1 MRKIRQ
7 ESAMRQLSLLVL
19 GAALLAPA
27 AVSAQGRQTERDAF
41 TLSERVP
48 ADKWIRV
55 RNVNGEM
62 RVRASTSDKVEITA
76 TKSWRRGDPKD
87 VTIETKKAAD
97 GSILVCAIWVNTNT
111 ICTEDR
117 YNVNSDDRRDRW
129 SDRDRNDVSVEFEI
143 RVPKGVKVGVWSVNG
158 GVSVDGVTN
167 EVRAGTVNGGVDAM
181 STGGPVQ
188 ASTVNGSVHATM
200 GKLDGD
206 QDLSFSTVNGSVVA
220 EFAGDIDADID
231 LSTVNGRF
239 QTDWPVTITGRID
252 PRHLRATLGKGGRR
266 IRLSTVNGN
275 VELRK
280 R

>member
-1 MRKIRQ
+1 
-7 ESAMRQLSLLVL
+7 MRQLARVIIGLTM
-19 GAALLAPA
+19 LAPA
-27 AVSAQGRQTERDAF
+27 VLSAQSRQSDRDAF

-48 ADKWIRV
+48 AGQWIRV
-55 RNVNGEM
+55 RNLNGEL

-76 TKSWRRGDPKD
+76 TKTWRRGDPKD
-87 VTIETKKAAD
+87 VRIETKKSSD
-97 GSILVCAIWVNTNT
+97 GSILVCALWNEHTSCSEEHYSMNN
-111 ICTEDR
+111 DH
-117 YNVNSDDRRDRW
+117 RRGNDH
-129 SDRDRNDVSVEFEI
+129 DRNDVAVEFDI

-158 GVSVDGVTN
+158 AVSVDGVSN

-181 STGGPVQ
+181 SSGGPVQ
-188 ASTVNGSVHATM
+188 ASTVNGSVRATM
-200 GKLDGD
+200 GRLDGD

-220 EFAGDIDADID
+220 EFSGDIDADID

>member
-1 MRKIRQ
+1 
-7 ESAMRQLSLLVL
+7 MRQLHTIAL
-19 GAALLAPA
+19 GVALLAPA
-27 AVSAQGRQTERDAF
+27 VLTAQDRQTQRDAF

-48 ADKWIRV
+48 NGQWIRV
-55 RNVNGEM
+55 RNLNGEM

-87 VTIETKKAAD
+87 VRIETRKSSD
-97 GSILVCAIWVNTNT
+97 GSILVCAMWTET
-111 ICTEDR
+111 TECTEHG
-117 YNVNSDDRRDRW
+117 YSSHSDDRRGRNY
-129 SDRDRNDVSVEFEI
+129 DRDNRNDVAVEFEI

-158 GVSVDGVTN
+158 GVSVDGVSS
-167 EVRAGTVNGGVDAM
+167 EVRAGTVNGSVDAV
-181 STGGPVQ
+181 SAGGPVQ

-200 GKLDGD
+200 GRLDGD
-206 QDLSFSTVNGSVVA
+206 EDLEFSTVNGSVVA
-220 EFAGDIDADID
+220 EFSGDIDANID

>member
-1 MRKIRQ
+1 
-7 ESAMRQLSLLVL
+7 MRQLNTILL

-27 AVSAQGRQTERDAF
+27 VAPAQDRQTTADAF

-48 ADKWIRV
+48 AGAWIRV
-55 RNVNGEM
+55 RNVTGQVH
-62 RVRASTSDKVEITA
+62 VRASTSDKVEVTA

-87 VTIETKKAAD
+87 VSIETKKGSD
-97 GSILVCAIWVNTNT
+97 GSILLCAVWANTST
-111 ICTEDR
+111 VCTEDR
-117 YNVNSDDRRDRW
+117 YSTHNDDRGGRW
-129 SDRDRNDVSVEFEI
+129 NDRNDVKVDFEI
-143 RVPKGVKVGVWSVNG
+143 RVPQGVKVGAWTINGGVSVEGATAEVRASSVNG
-158 GVSVDGVTN
+158 GVEATS
-167 EVRAGTVNGGVDAM
+167 
-181 STGGPVQ
+181 SGGPVQ
-188 ASTVNGSVHATM
+188 ASSVNGSVRAVM
-200 GKLDGD
+200 GRWDGD
-206 QDLSFSTVNGSVVA
+206 QDLNFSSVNGSVVA

>member
-1 MRKIRQ
+1 
-7 ESAMRQLSLLVL
+7 MRQLSRVLLA
-19 GAALLAPA
+19 AALAAPA
-27 AVSAQGRQTERDAF
+27 ALSAQSRQTQRDAF
-41 TLSERVP
+41 TMSERIP
-48 ADKWIRV
+48 SGDWIRV
-55 RNVNGEM
+55 RSLNGEI
-62 RVRASTSDKVEITA
+62 RVRSSTSDKVEISA

-87 VTIETKKAAD
+87 VHIEMRKSSD
-97 GSILVCAIWVNTNT
+97 GSILVCATWTDDT
-111 ICTEDR
+111 ECTENSYSTHRDR
-117 YNVNSDDRRDRW
+117 GRSRRDR
-129 SDRDRNDVSVEFEI
+129 DDDNKNDVSVEFEV
-143 RVPKGVKVGVWSVNG
+143 RVPKGVKVGVWTVNG

-167 EVRAGTVNGGVDAM
+167 EVRAATVNGEVNAS

-200 GKLDGD
+200 GRWDGD
-206 QDLSFSTVNGSVVA
+206 QDLEFSTVNGSVVA
-220 EFAGDIDADID
+220 EFAGDIDANID

-266 IRLSTVNGN
+266 IRLTTVNGN

>member
-1 MRKIRQ
+1 MNAHR
-7 ESAMRQLSLLVL
+7 STAMRQLNRLLFATLLV
-19 GAALLAPA
+19 APA
-27 AVSAQGRQTERDAF
+27 LVSAQGRQSERDAF

-48 ADKWIRV
+48 QGAWIRV
-55 RNVNGEM
+55 RNISGEM
-62 RVRASTSDKVEITA
+62 RVRASTSDKVEVSA
-76 TKSWRRGDPKD
+76 TKNWRRGDPKD
-87 VTIETKKAAD
+87 VKIEMHKAGD
-97 GSILVCAIWVNTNT
+97 GSILVCAIWAETETV
-111 ICTEDR
+111 CTEDR
-117 YNVNSDDRRDRW
+117 YSSHSDHRSW
-129 SDRDRNDVSVEFEI
+129 DRDHNDVSVDFEI

-167 EVRAGTVNGGVDAM
+167 EVRAGTVNGSVDAM
-181 STGGPVQ
+181 SAGGPVQ
-188 ASTVNGSVHATM
+188 ASTVNGSVRASM
-200 GKLDGD
+200 GRLDGD
-206 QDLSFSTVNGSVVA
+206 QDLSFSTVNGSVIA
-220 EFAGDIDADID
+220 EFTGDIDADID

>member
-1 MRKIRQ
+1 
-7 ESAMRQLSLLVL
+7 MRQLSLIVL
-19 GAALLAPA
+19 GAALLAPP
-27 AVSAQGRQTERDAF
+27 AVQAQARQTERDAF

-48 ADKWIRV
+48 VDQWIRV
-55 RNVNGEM
+55 RNINGEM
-62 RVRASTSDKVEITA
+62 RVRASNSDKVEITA

-87 VTIETKKAAD
+87 VTIETKKSSD
-97 GSILVCAIWVNTNT
+97 GSILVCAIWANTNT
-111 ICTEDR
+111 TCTEDR
-117 YNVNSDDRRDRW
+117 YSSRSNDRG
-129 SDRDRNDVSVEFEI
+129 DRDRNDVSVEFDI

-158 GVSVDGVTN
+158 GVSVDGVTS
-167 EVRAGTVNGGVDAM
+167 EVRAGTVNGGVDAV

-188 ASTVNGSVHATM
+188 ASTVNGSIHATM
-200 GKLDGD
+200 GRLEGD
-206 QDLSFSTVNGSVVA
+206 QDLTFSTVNGSVVA

-239 QTDWPVTITGRID
+239 QTDWPVTISGRID
-252 PRHLRATLGKGGRR
+252 PRRLRATLGKGGRR